1 MQSNK
6 KRKNNYPSLVD
17 KIDSKSYKI
26 SSSIKEII
34 NLNIK
39 DEFNQK
45 KYLSTKLSSK
55 KYEVNQGIFADD
67 DDDLLPE

>member
-6 KRKNNYPSLVD
+6 KIKNNYPSLVD
-17 KIDSKSYKI
+17 LIDSKSYKI
-26 SSSIKEII
+26 SSSVKEILH
-34 NLNIK
+34 LNIK

-45 KYLSTKLSSK
+45 KALSKRLSSK